1 MDIYEY
7 KEMLE
12 IEGERHFIRNMK
24 ESGLS
29 TEEINELLEEIYSLE
44 DDGYEKWR

>member
-7 KEMLE
+7 KQMLE
-12 IEGERHFIRNMK
+12 AEGERCFIRNMK

-29 TEEINELLEEIYSLE
+29 SEEINGLLEEIHNIE
-44 DDGYEKWR
+44 FDGYED

>member
-29 TEEINELLEEIYSLE
+29 SEEINDLLEEIHNIE
-44 DDGYEKWR
+44 FDGYED